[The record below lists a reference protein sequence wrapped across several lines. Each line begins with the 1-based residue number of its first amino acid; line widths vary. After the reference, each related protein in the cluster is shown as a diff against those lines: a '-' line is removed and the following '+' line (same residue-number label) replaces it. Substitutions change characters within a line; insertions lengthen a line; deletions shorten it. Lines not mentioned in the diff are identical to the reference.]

1 MYRVIIV
8 EDEFIV
14 RYGIRSM
21 IEWEAIGMEVTGEAG
36 NGREALEL
44 MAAGLPD
51 ILITDIKMPVMDGIE
66 LIAEVRKLSPDLK
79 ILILSNLEDFQ
90 YAKEAIRHSVSDYII
105 KSDMMPRDFEQV
117 LLKLKQGLDEAL
129 KPVLVHAA
137 PVQAEAVAV
146 HKESLL
152 LELLE
157 RGAVHGLE
165 ASREALVK
173 AGLAGVPPLYLLHVV
188 PGSGSE
194 LRYARGA
201 AAIRSVLAELWQDA
215 AFGYELIPDRQ
226 GAVQLIVTAGMNG
239 QADGPAVL
247 GRLRSLGEE
256 LIQRL
261 CEQYGWT
268 VTIGISGPIEQ
279 WGALKD
285 AYEEA
290 AGAAGM
296 KLFLGTGR
304 VLVHGSPELLAQEGP
319 GAQGTQLQMAQPQAQ
334 QTHIHRSHP
343 DATQLQ
349 PQAQSLQISSLQI
362 QSMVYAFQ
370 SRELEAYLEQL
381 FGQLAMRRDAEL
393 VQIITL
399 ELLMILTTLW
409 PDVSRDAEQVLELK
423 KQYFDEL
430 SKLETLE
437 ENRLWFLQAFQA
449 LISHMKEM
457 YNSDR
462 NSIIK
467 ATQYIQ
473 QYYHQE
479 ITLQSISRLVHLS
492 KNYFANLFRKEV
504 GESFLEYLTR
514 IRIEK
519 AMTLLTGELKAGDVG
534 SLVGIQDP
542 KYFSKVF
549 KKITGLSPSE
559 FRALARKEQ

>member
-44 MAAGLPD
+44 MAEAGLPD

-117 LLKLKQGLDEAL
+117 LLKLKQSLDEAL
-129 KPVLVHAA
+129 KPVPVHAVS
-137 PVQAEAVAV
+137 VQTEAVAV

-157 RGAVHGLE
+157 RGAVHGLD
-165 ASREALVK
+165 ASREALVQ
-173 AGLAGVPPLYLLHVV
+173 AGLAGVQPLYLLHLA
-188 PGSGSE
+188 PGGGTE
-194 LRYARGA
+194 PGHAQGA
-201 AAIRSVLAELWQDA
+201 AAIRSLLAELWHDA
-215 AFGYELIPDRQ
+215 ALGYELVPDRQ
-226 GAVQLIVTAGMNG
+226 GIVQLIVTAGVNG
-239 QADGPAVL
+239 PPDGPAVIE
-247 GRLRSLGEE
+247 RLRSRGEK

-261 CEQYGWT
+261 NEQYGWT
-268 VTIGISGPIEQ
+268 LTIGVSGPIGQ
-279 WGALKD
+279 WGVLKK

-290 AGAAGM
+290 AGAAAM
-296 KLFLGTGR
+296 KLFLGSGR
-304 VLVHGSPELLAQEGP
+304 VLVHGSSELLAQGGP
-319 GAQGTQLQMAQPQAQ
+319 GAQVHGEQSGAA
-334 QTHIHRSHP
+334 
-343 DATQLQ
+343 QLQ

-370 SRELEAYLEQL
+370 SRELGAYLEQL

-409 PDVSRDAEQVLELK
+409 PDVSKDAEQVLELK

-449 LISHMKEM
+449 LIAHMKEM

-519 AMTLLTGELKAGDVG
+519 AKTLLTGELKAGDVG

-559 FRALARKEQ
+559 YRALVRKEQ

>member
-21 IEWEAIGMEVTGEAG
+21 IEWESIGMEVIGEAG
-36 NGREALEL
+36 NGRDALEL

-117 LLKLKQGLDEAL
+117 LLKLKLSLDEAL
-129 KPVLVHAA
+129 KPALVHAA
-137 PVQAEAVAV
+137 PVQAETVAV

-157 RGAVHGLE
+157 RGAVHGLD
-165 ASREALVK
+165 ASREALVQ
-173 AGLAGVPPLYLLHVV
+173 AELAGVQPLYLLHVV
-188 PGSGSE
+188 PDSGAE
-194 LRYARGA
+194 PGYGQGA
-201 AAIRSVLAELWQDA
+201 AAIRSVLAELWQEA
-215 AFGYELIPDRQ
+215 ELGYELVPDRQ
-226 GAVQLIVTAGMNG
+226 GTVQLIVTAGASG
-239 QADGPAVL
+239 PPDGPAVIE
-247 GRLRSLGEE
+247 RLRSRGQH

-261 CEQYGWT
+261 REQHGWA
-268 VTIGISGPIEQ
+268 VTIGVSGPIRQ
-279 WGALKD
+279 WEALKE

-290 AGAAGM
+290 AGAAAM

-304 VLVHGSPELLAQEGP
+304 VLVHGSGELLAGGGP
-319 GAQGTQLQMAQPQAQ
+319 GAQVLGEQSGATQLPPQAQ
-334 QTHIHRSHP
+334 
-343 DATQLQ
+343 AA
-349 PQAQSLQISSLQI
+349 QAQSLQISSLQI

-381 FGQLAMRRDAEL
+381 FGQLAVRRDAEL

-409 PDVSRDAEQVLELK
+409 PDVSKDAEQVLELK

-449 LISHMKEM
+449 LVAHMKEM

-519 AMTLLTGELKAGDVG
+519 AKTLLTGELKAGDVG

-549 KKITGLSPSE
+549 KKITGVSPSE
-559 FRALARKEQ
+559 YRALVLKER

>member
-21 IEWEAIGMEVTGEAG
+21 IEWEAIGLEVTGEAA

-66 LIAEVRKLSPDLK
+66 LIAEVRKRSAELK
-79 ILILSNLEDFQ
+79 IIILSNLEDFQ
-90 YAKEAIRHSVSDYII
+90 YAKEAIKHNVSEYMI

-117 LLKLKQGLDEAL
+117 LLKLKESLEGAQ
-129 KPVLVHAA
+129 KPWEEKSA
-137 PVQAEAVAV
+137 PSHIVPV
-146 HKESLL
+146 HKENFLI
-152 LELLE
+152 ELLE
-157 RGAVHGLE
+157 RGAVQGRIEHDTVM
-165 ASREALVK
+165 R
-173 AGLAGVPPLYLLHVV
+173 AGLADKRPLYVLQIL
-188 PGSGSE
+188 PGGRAE
-194 LRYARGA
+194 PEYGQGA
-201 AAIRSVLAELWQDA
+201 AVIRSLLEEIGLNDPAL
-215 AFGYELIPDRQ
+215 GYELVGHRQ
-226 GAVQLIVTAGMNG
+226 GVLHVIVTSVVMVQPDKAAIM
-239 QADGPAVL
+239 D
-247 GRLRSLGEE
+247 RLRSS
-256 LIQRL
+256 
-261 CEQYGWT
+261 CEQLILQLSSQYSWT
-268 VTIGISGPIEQ
+268 VTIGISGEVRE
-279 WGALKD
+279 WADLKN
-285 AYEEA
+285 AYVQA
-290 AGAAGM
+290 AGAARM
-296 KLFLGTGR
+296 KLFMGTGR
-304 VLVHGSPELLAQEGP
+304 VLIHGSDELLAQ
-319 GAQGTQLQMAQPQAQ
+319 GAQSDAAQHQMTQPGTTLTP
-334 QTHIHRSHP
+334 
-343 DATQLQ
+343 
-349 PQAQSLQISSLQI
+349 SLQISSHQI

-370 SRELEAYLEQL
+370 SRELEEYLERL
-381 FGQLAMRRDAEL
+381 FDQLAMRRDAEL
-393 VQIITL
+393 VQIISL

-409 PDVSRDAEQVLELK
+409 PDVSKDAEQVLELK

-437 ENRLWFLQAFQA
+437 ESRGWFQQAFQA
-449 LISHMKEM
+449 LVAHMKEM

-479 ITLQSISRLVHLS
+479 ITLQSISGLVHLS

-519 AMTLLTGELKAGDVG
+519 AKTLLTGELKAGDIG

-549 KKITGLSPSE
+549 KKITGVSPSE
-559 FRALARKEQ
+559 YRALVRKEW

>member
-117 LLKLKQGLDEAL
+117 LLKLKLSLDEAL
-129 KPVLVHAA
+129 KPALVHAA
-137 PVQAEAVAV
+137 PVQAETVAV

-157 RGAVHGLE
+157 RGAVHE
-165 ASREALVK
+165 PDASREALVQ
-173 AGLAGVPPLYLLHVV
+173 AGLAGMQPRYLLHVV

-194 LRYARGA
+194 SRYAQGA
-201 AAIRSVLAELWQDA
+201 AAIRAVLAELWQDA
-215 AFGYELIPDRQ
+215 ALGYELVPDRQ
-226 GAVQLIVTAGMNG
+226 GAVQLIVTAGASG
-239 QADGPAVL
+239 PPGGPAVL
-247 GRLRSLGEE
+247 EQLRSLGQR

-261 CEQYGWT
+261 REQYGWT
-268 VTIGISGPIEQ
+268 VTIGVSGPIRQ
-279 WGALKD
+279 WEALKE

-304 VLVHGSPELLAQEGP
+304 VLVYGSGELLAQGGP
-319 GAQGTQLQMAQPQAQ
+319 GTQVHGEQSGA
-334 QTHIHRSHP
+334 S
-343 DATQLQ
+343 QLHAE
-349 PQAQSLQISSLQI
+349 AQSLQISSLQI

-409 PDVSRDAEQVLELK
+409 PDVSKDAEQVLELK
-423 KQYFDEL
+423 KRYFDEL

-449 LISHMKEM
+449 LVAHMKEM

-473 QYYHQE
+473 QHYHQE

-519 AMTLLTGELKAGDVG
+519 AKTLLTGELKAGDVG

-559 FRALARKEQ
+559 YRALARKEH

>member
-44 MAAGLPD
+44 MATGLPD

-79 ILILSNLEDFQ
+79 IVILSNLEDFQ
-90 YAKEAIRHSVSDYII
+90 YAKEAIKQNVSDYII

-117 LLKLKQGLDEAL
+117 LLKLKDSLEGAQ
-129 KPVLVHAA
+129 KPWEQKSA
-137 PVQAEAVAV
+137 PAQIAPV
-146 HKESLL
+146 HKENFLIEL
-152 LELLE
+152 LEL
-157 RGAVHGLE
+157 GAVQGRIEHDTL
-165 ASREALVK
+165 SR
-173 AGLAGVPPLYLLHVV
+173 AGLAEKRPLYVLQIL
-188 PGSGSE
+188 PGGRAE
-194 LRYARGA
+194 PEYGQGA
-201 AAIRSVLAELWQDA
+201 AVIRSLLEEIGLNDPVI
-215 AFGYELIPDRQ
+215 GYELIRDRQ
-226 GAVQLIVTAGMNG
+226 GVLHVIVTSEVMVQTGKAAIMDRLLSSSEQLI
-239 QADGPAVL
+239 L
-247 GRLRSLGEE
+247 RLSR
-256 LIQRL
+256 
-261 CEQYGWT
+261 QYGWT
-268 VTIGISGPIEQ
+268 VTIGISGEVRE
-279 WGALKD
+279 WADLKN
-285 AYEEA
+285 AYVQA
-290 AGAAGM
+290 AGAARM
-296 KLFLGTGR
+296 KLFMGTGR
-304 VLVHGSPELLAQEGP
+304 VLVHGSVELLAQGP
-319 GAQGTQLQMAQPQAQ
+319 QSDAAQPDTAQ
-334 QTHIHRSHP
+334 HQM
-343 DATQLQ
+343 TQSGTTLA
-349 PQAQSLQISSLQI
+349 PSLQISSHQI

-370 SRELEAYLEQL
+370 SRELEEYLEQL
-381 FGQLAMRRDAEL
+381 FGQLVVRRDAEL
-393 VQIITL
+393 VQIISL

-409 PDVSRDAEQVLELK
+409 PDVSKDAEQVLELK

-437 ENRLWFLQAFQA
+437 ESREWFLQAFQA
-449 LISHMKEM
+449 LVAHMKEM

-467 ATQYIQ
+467 ATQYIR

-479 ITLQSISRLVHLS
+479 ITLQSISGLVHLS

-519 AMTLLTGELKAGDVG
+519 AKNLLTGELKAGDIG

-549 KKITGLSPSE
+549 KKITGVSPSE
-559 FRALARKEQ
+559 YRALVRKER

>member
-21 IEWEAIGMEVTGEAG
+21 IEWEAIGLEVTGEAA

-66 LIAEVRKLSPDLK
+66 LIAEVRKRSAELK
-79 ILILSNLEDFQ
+79 IIILSNLEDFQ
-90 YAKEAIRHSVSDYII
+90 YAKEAIKHNVSEYMI

-117 LLKLKQGLDEAL
+117 LLKLKESLEGAQ
-129 KPVLVHAA
+129 KPWEEKSA
-137 PVQAEAVAV
+137 PAHIVPV
-146 HKESLL
+146 HKENFLIG
-152 LELLE
+152 LLE
-157 RGAVHGLE
+157 RGAVQGRIERDTLT
-165 ASREALVK
+165 L
-173 AGLAGVPPLYLLHVV
+173 AGLADKRPLYVLQIL
-188 PGSGSE
+188 PGGRAE
-194 LRYARGA
+194 PEYGQGA
-201 AAIRSVLAELWQDA
+201 AVIRSLFEEIGLNDPAL
-215 AFGYELIPDRQ
+215 GYELVRDRQ
-226 GAVQLIVTAGMNG
+226 GVLHVIVTSEVMVQPDKA
-239 QADGPAVL
+239 AVRD
-247 GRLRSLGEE
+247 RLRSSSEQ
-256 LIQRL
+256 LILQLSR
-261 CEQYGWT
+261 QYCWT
-268 VTIGISGPIEQ
+268 VTIGISGEVKE
-279 WGALKD
+279 WADLKN
-285 AYEEA
+285 AYVQA
-290 AGAAGM
+290 AGAARM
-296 KLFLGTGR
+296 KLFMGTGR
-304 VLVHGSPELLAQEGP
+304 VLVHGSDELLAQ
-319 GAQGTQLQMAQPQAQ
+319 GAQSNAAQLQLIQSGTTLAP
-334 QTHIHRSHP
+334 
-343 DATQLQ
+343 
-349 PQAQSLQISSLQI
+349 SLQISSHQI

-370 SRELEAYLEQL
+370 SGELEEYLERL
-381 FGQLAMRRDAEL
+381 FDQLAMRRDAEL
-393 VQIITL
+393 VQIISL

-409 PDVSRDAEQVLELK
+409 PDVSKDAEQVLELK

-437 ENRLWFLQAFQA
+437 ESRGWFRQAFQA
-449 LISHMKEM
+449 LVAHMKEM

-479 ITLQSISRLVHLS
+479 ITLQSISGLVHLS

-519 AMTLLTGELKAGDVG
+519 AKTLLTGELKAGDIG

-549 KKITGLSPSE
+549 KKITGVSPSE
-559 FRALARKEQ
+559 YRALVRKEW